1 MRSSGAVLVAQ
12 SHHLL
17 LHHEV
22 AAHQQPGRSR
32 LVQPAEGSDLAGHAD
47 RRHHRQDRQRARFR
61 APVQAQSSQL
71 RRTGPT
77 PGYANLVKALFCDDE
92 MIFISW
98 SGSRKP
104 LARIPLGLYINEVK
118 KWPHCDLASKT
129 IATWVSASAY
139 ELSQFYSI
147 FQLPTILPIL

>member
-1 MRSSGAVLVAQ
+1 MEIKVGIFQQRAAPGLRSLWSSGAVLVAQ

-32 LVQPAEGSDLAGHAD
+32 LVQPAEGSDLAGHAG

-71 RRTGPT
+71 RRAGPT
-77 PGYANLVKALFCDDE
+77 PGYANLVKALFHDDE
-92 MIFISW
+92 MIFVPGVRV
-98 SGSRKP
+98 GSP
-104 LARIPLGLYINEVK
+104 
-118 KWPHCDLASKT
+118 
-129 IATWVSASAY
+129 
-139 ELSQFYSI
+139 
-147 FQLPTILPIL
+147 